1 MAELDKFIEK
11 TGGLHD
17 ASVQQMVWQPEIG
30 LLRIEIE
37 DVYSNF
43 KGMPE
48 YLGPNPGSLEF
59 IGVESLSIE
68 LSTGRRQLTIYEFS
82 IDSIETARDR
92 FSFRF
97 WPDGKLTGEFSSANV
112 SGLRK

>member
-1 MAELDKFIEK
+1 MADLDRFIEK

-17 ASVQQMVWQPEIG
+17 ASAQKIVWQPEIG

-43 KGMPE
+43 EGMPE
-48 YLGPNPGSLEF
+48 HMGPCPGFLEF
-59 IGVESLSIE
+59 VGVESLSIE
-68 LSTGRRQLTIYEFS
+68 LSTDRRQLMIYEFS
-82 IDSIETARDR
+82 TESAETGRDK

-97 WPDGKLTGEFSSANV
+97 WPEGKLTGAFSSVKV